1 MVGASSYKGK
11 KRKKKER
18 IRQRIWEMKCCFL
31 LLLSLA
37 KGVVCVLFGMLLK
50 DRFTIRKRRRRKQA
64 EGRTKEKGSHKQN
77 KHRQIKN
84 KWLAESRSME
94 LLPDMLCVS
103 FGSDSSARLPS
114 TPGADSRISPVCYYI
129 CLVLCVLYSAYCGR
143 LHRTTTPRSTSFGFS
158 VVVVVYVSASPPSL
172 SLFLQQF

>member
-77 KHRQIKN
+77 KHRQIK
-84 KWLAESRSME
+84 K
-94 LLPDMLCVS
+94 
-103 FGSDSSARLPS
+103 
-114 TPGADSRISPVCYYI
+114 
-129 CLVLCVLYSAYCGR
+129 
-143 LHRTTTPRSTSFGFS
+143 
-158 VVVVVYVSASPPSL
+158 
-172 SLFLQQF
+172 